1 MIDFDL
7 NYQGV
12 KLYFGE
18 GSVTKLSAH
27 IKGLKNVIIATGKS
41 SAIRSGALEDIKH
54 DLEKYGIK
62 YYVYDE
68 INPNPTVQ
76 QAQTLVDLTKKED
89 AEGIIAIGG
98 GSVIDTAKV
107 AGVAKAE
114 NSNVIDYFLYKKKA
128 AKTFPLFVVNLTHGT
143 GTEVDRYSVLT
154 ESETKKKRGMVI
166 AYPTISADDPKYL
179 ISLPKDQTIFT
190 SLDAFYH
197 SYESSTKISSSPY
210 VDAHSKVAVSNIQK
224 WLPKT
229 VEKLSNREN
238 RYWLLY
244 ASMMAGIAIDLAGT
258 HIIHL
263 IEHAISGT
271 NPNVPH
277 GAGLA
282 IIGPRA
288 VYYVHKFI
296 PEKSAE
302 ILSILD
308 PDIKPIKEDAEK
320 AEKALKKFQENIG
333 FKQTLGDYGIGQ
345 EDVKNIVNIA
355 LQGIQF
361 QGKGIPVLKEDNI
374 KDIVLSGL

>member
-1 MIDFDL
+1 MINFDL

-27 IKGLKNVIIATGKS
+27 IKGLEKVIIVMGKS
-41 SAIRSGALEDIKH
+41 SGIKSGAFDDVKH
-54 DLEKYGIK
+54 ELEKYNTK
-62 YYVYDE
+62 YYVYDG
-68 INPNPTVQ
+68 ITPNPTVQ
-76 QAQTLVDLTKKED
+76 QAQTLVELLRKESAD
-89 AEGIIAIGG
+89 GIVAIGG

-114 NSNVIDYFLYKKKA
+114 NGNVMDYFLYRKKA
-128 AKTFPLFVVNLTHGT
+128 TKTFPLFVVNLTHGT

-154 ESETKKKRGMVI
+154 ESETKKKRGMVTI
-166 AYPTISADDPKYL
+166 YPTVSADDPKYL
-179 ISLPKDQTIFT
+179 ISLQKDQTIFT

-210 VDAHSKVAVSNIQK
+210 VDAHSNVAVSTIQK

-229 VEKLSNREN
+229 LGELSNKDY

-271 NPNVPH
+271 NPYVPH

-296 PEKSAE
+296 PEKSAP

-308 PDIKPIKEDAEK
+308 PNIMSVKDDAEK

-333 FKQTLGDYGIGQ
+333 FKQTLGDYGIGRD
-345 EDVKNIVNIA
+345 DVKNIVNMA
-355 LQGIQF
+355 LESLKL
-361 QGKGIPVLKEDNI
+361 QGKGIPILKEEDI
-374 KDIVLSGL
+374 EDIVLSGL

>member
-1 MIDFDL
+1 MINFDL

-18 GSVTKLSAH
+18 GSVTKLSDH
-27 IKGLKNVIIATGKS
+27 IKGLKNVIVAIGKS
-41 SAIRSGALEDIKH
+41 SAIKSGAFGDVKSE
-54 DLEKYGIK
+54 LEKYNIN

-68 INPNPTVQ
+68 ITPNPTVQ
-76 QAQTLVDLTKKED
+76 QAQTLVELIKKEK
-89 AEGIIAIGG
+89 AEGIVAIGG
-98 GSVIDTAKV
+98 GSVIDTTKV

-114 NSNVIDYFLYKKKA
+114 NSNVIDYFLYRKKTT
-128 AKTFPLFVVNLTHGT
+128 KTFPLFVVNLTHGT

-154 ESETKKKRGMVI
+154 EPETKKKRGFVTM
-166 AYPTISADDPKYL
+166 YPTISVDNPEYL

-210 VDAHSKVAVSNIQK
+210 VDAHSNAAVSTIQK

-229 VEKLSNREN
+229 LEGLSNKDN

-282 IIGPRA
+282 IVGPRA

-296 PEKSAE
+296 PEKSAA

-308 PDIKPIKEDAEK
+308 PSIKPVKEDAEK

-333 FKQTLGDYGIGQ
+333 FNQTLGDYGIGKG
-345 EDVKNIVNIA
+345 DVENIVKMA
-355 LQGIQF
+355 VEGIQL
-361 QGKGIPVLKEDNI
+361 QGKGIPLLKEEEI
-374 KDIVLSGL
+374 KDIVLSAL